1 MSFVLNSLSETKIMI
16 YMYTPKQDKSNLNF
30 SYAIPPTR
38 KWPSHT
44 VVPNVLSLFNFYT
57 MYIVVD

>member
-16 YMYTPKQDKSNLNF
+16 YTPKQDKSNLNF
-30 SYAIPPTR
+30 SYAIPPSR

-44 VVPNVLSLFNFYT
+44 VVPNVLSFFNFYT
-57 MYIVVD
+57 M